1 MKFKSIHIEKDIHS
15 DLKVIAFIENCS
27 LQALCN
33 ALLREYVEKTRR
45 RNSKALGSRISAFN
59 AGNNK

>member
-1 MKFKSIHIEKDIHS
+1 MKFKTVHIEKDIHE
-15 DLKVIAFIENCS
+15 DLRLIAFIENCS

-45 RNSKALGSRISAFN
+45 RNSKALSRRVSAFN
-59 AGNNK
+59 ESNNK

>member
-1 MKFKSIHIEKDIHS
+1 MKYKSVHIEKDIHS

-45 RNSKALGSRISAFN
+45 RNPKTFGRRIGPLDASN
-59 AGNNK
+59 YK

>member
-1 MKFKSIHIEKDIHS
+1 MKFKSVQIEKDIHS
-15 DLKVIAFIENCS
+15 ELKFIAFIENCS

-45 RNSKALGSRISAFN
+45 RNSKTFGRRTGPLDASN
-59 AGNNK
+59 YK

>member
-1 MKFKSIHIEKDIHS
+1 MKYKSVHIEKDIHE
-15 DLKVIAFIENCS
+15 DLRLIAFIENCS

-45 RNSKALGSRISAFN
+45 RNSKALGRRVSAFN
-59 AGNNK
+59 ESDYK

>member
-1 MKFKSIHIEKDIHS
+1 MKYKSVHIEKDIHS

-45 RNSKALGSRISAFN
+45 RNSKALGRRTGPLDASDY
-59 AGNNK
+59 K